1 MRIFFY
7 KTLLVAFI
15 FFIIF
20 KVTFGLAI
28 SNFERKIQSFSSK
41 KNIERIKEEIRKE
54 IKVAINKDKFI
65 NQEDAELINIFLKKI
80 QNDLNNQK

>member
-1 MRIFFY
+1 MRE
-7 KTLLVAFI
+7 K
-15 FFIIF
+15 F
-20 KVTFGLAI
+20 KVFH
-28 SNFERKIQSFSSK
+28 QK
-41 KNIERIKEEIRKE
+41 KNIERIKDEIRKE

>member
-41 KNIERIKEEIRKE
+41 KNIERIKDEIRKE
-54 IKVAINKDKFI
+54 IKVGL
-65 NQEDAELINIFLKKI
+65 LIKISLSIKKM
-80 QNDLNNQK
+80 LNLLTFF